1 MDENEPSFNSELAIE
16 INETDTETTNYESL
30 MPVINSIDNEQLY
43 NEIIQKLVYMKP
55 EFTYYICKICKKN
68 PLLIFDND
76 FLYKLDEFKYT
87 CDCQKNEYR
96 KIKIE
101 NFQEHFR
108 EEYKEENDDEDDFQ
122 NFVRCKKKHKF
133 SGYFENSKKN
143 ICIKCMKVKD
153 NNNNEG
159 KYIIFDDYSMY
170 KRIKYLISIFKLY
183 NKDNISEDKN
193 KIKEKI
199 EKKEKIKAFI
209 TELIQNYINFKNYN
223 IYQTLINLEVSIK
236 ELAHKSSEDNLFIYN
251 IQIMNTNDF
260 RNILDDKNLMNYV
273 TKIDLQRKNINNLG
287 LLSNFKNLNHL
298 DIRSNC
304 IVDTRPLINAP
315 FENLEFLNLS
325 SNKIGDDIIEN
336 LKSFKFKNLKYLN
349 LDMNYITDY
358 AFFFALSENKN
369 FGNLEKLYLK
379 YNVFSRLFNKNIKTI
394 KNKEFEDY
402 FAKAHLDFNSIQIFG
417 LSNGVFNQKSI
428 EYIFPCFELNNIRI
442 INLKYNN
449 LINFDFLFI
458 CQWFL
463 QLEIDIND
471 NKKPK
476 VEQIQLKDGNYN
488 IKQILDNLLILK
500 EHAEE
505 IRLLE
510 SFIY

>member
-30 MPVINSIDNEQLY
+30 IPVINSIDNEQLY

-101 NFQEHFR
+101 NFEEHFR

-183 NKDNISEDKN
+183 NKDNISED
-193 KIKEKI
+193 
-199 EKKEKIKAFI
+199 
-209 TELIQNYINFKNYN
+209 
-223 IYQTLINLEVSIK
+223 
-236 ELAHKSSEDNLFIYN
+236 
-251 IQIMNTNDF
+251 
-260 RNILDDKNLMNYV
+260 
-273 TKIDLQRKNINNLG
+273 
-287 LLSNFKNLNHL
+287 
-298 DIRSNC
+298 
-304 IVDTRPLINAP
+304 
-315 FENLEFLNLS
+315 
-325 SNKIGDDIIEN
+325 
-336 LKSFKFKNLKYLN
+336 
-349 LDMNYITDY
+349 
-358 AFFFALSENKN
+358 
-369 FGNLEKLYLK
+369 
-379 YNVFSRLFNKNIKTI
+379 
-394 KNKEFEDY
+394 
-402 FAKAHLDFNSIQIFG
+402 
-417 LSNGVFNQKSI
+417 
-428 EYIFPCFELNNIRI
+428 
-442 INLKYNN
+442 
-449 LINFDFLFI
+449 
-458 CQWFL
+458 
-463 QLEIDIND
+463 
-471 NKKPK
+471 
-476 VEQIQLKDGNYN
+476 
-488 IKQILDNLLILK
+488 NLLQ
-500 EHAEE
+500 
-505 IRLLE
+505 
-510 SFIY
+510 S